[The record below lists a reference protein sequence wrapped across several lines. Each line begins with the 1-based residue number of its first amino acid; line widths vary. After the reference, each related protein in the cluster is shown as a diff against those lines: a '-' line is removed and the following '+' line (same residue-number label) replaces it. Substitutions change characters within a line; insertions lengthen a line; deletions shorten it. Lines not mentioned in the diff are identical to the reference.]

1 MRRTKHGIP
10 TKTPQMHAPD
20 AACAALG
27 RDVTVKS
34 KRRSTDCEGQCKNN
48 YGALDSLVQRSG
60 DQRSGLNLSFAWS
73 LRPVPQGAL
82 RQARIL
88 NLSCTKT
95 SAFFLSPGGV
105 PKSAPGRY
113 PWLLHSRYRR
123 ARGNRDNIEA
133 NLMPSRASNFQ
144 RSYGS
149 KSRVEWQLPARR

>member
-1 MRRTKHGIP
+1 
-10 TKTPQMHAPD
+10 MHAPD

-88 NLSCTKT
+88 NRSCTKT
-95 SAFFLSPGGV
+95 RAFIYSPGVTQKNPRALPIGYCTRAIG
-105 PKSAPGRY
+105 APV
-113 PWLLHSRYRR
+113 
-123 ARGNRDNIEA
+123 ATAINRSNPEA
-133 NLMPSRASNFQ
+133 T
-144 RSYGS
+144 RS
-149 KSRVEWQLPARR
+149 